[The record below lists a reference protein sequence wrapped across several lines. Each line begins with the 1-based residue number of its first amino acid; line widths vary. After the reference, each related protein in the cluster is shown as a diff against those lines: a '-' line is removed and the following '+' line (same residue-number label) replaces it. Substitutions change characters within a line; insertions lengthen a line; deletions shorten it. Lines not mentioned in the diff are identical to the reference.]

1 MNIQTK
7 ARKAGKFI
15 KENKILFAQL
25 AVMGTVALM
34 SDPAFASTTD
44 SSQFRQITG
53 PLQAIRDTIKGPVAT
68 AVATIGAG
76 LLGVSVAA
84 NFENQA
90 AKRGVQV
97 AGGAGL
103 AVGAGGAI
111 DTVAT
116 AGSGLLMLL

>member
-1 MNIQTK
+1 MNIQMK
-7 ARKAGKFI
+7 VRKTGRFI

-25 AVMGTVALM
+25 AVMGTVAVM
-34 SDPAFASTTD
+34 SDPAFASQGYFT
-44 SSQFRQITG
+44 QITE
-53 PLQAIRDTIKGPVAT
+53 PLEKVKSTITGPVAT
-68 AVATIGAG
+68 AIGTIGAG
-76 LLGVSVAA
+76 LLGVSFAA

-103 AVGAGGAI
+103 AVGASTAVT
-111 DTVAT
+111 TV

>member
-44 SSQFRQITG
+44 SSQFKQITG
-53 PLQAIRDTIKGPVAT
+53 PLQAIRDTINGPVAT

-103 AVGAGGAI
+103 AVGAGSAI
-111 DTVAT
+111 NTVAT